1 MSSISIILP
10 SAGAITKLLSIFSGV
25 ILSGFLKKYMHHS
38 VKIRPIKNKGD
49 QIQPIIKVIKQ
60 NIIIKG
66 KPDGWTGTNTLF
78 LIESNIDIFL
88 KPMNINVEYYNV

>member
-1 MSSISIILP
+1 MFKMSP
-10 SAGAITKLLSIFSGV
+10 T
-25 ILSGFLKKYMHHS
+25 
-38 VKIRPIKNKGD
+38 KNKGD

-66 KPDGWTGTNTLF
+66 NPDGWIGTNILF

-88 KPMNINVEYYNV
+88 KPMNIDVEYYNV